1 MKTNM
6 LSLAGRL
13 SNHEL
18 LAQVKLLTQQEREAT
33 AVLIAHLAIFDERD
47 LYLAEGCSSMFT
59 YCVDVLHLSE
69 HAAYGRI
76 EAARAARKYPI
87 ILNLLSDGS
96 VNLTT
101 VTLLAPHLTAENH
114 LKLLTAAKH
123 QRKRQVEELVAGV
136 RPQPDVPS
144 TIRRLPTPTNDP
156 VVDAL
161 IAGDGLGLDPRDA
174 PPPALPA
181 PAANARPAVVTPL
194 APERYKVQ
202 FTAHAGTHAKLR
214 MAQEL
219 LRHQVPDGDLGQVI
233 DRALTALLRDLM
245 RQKFAATN
253 RPRQSSSDRP
263 GESSSDQLP
272 GAGDSVSRSRHI
284 AAEVRRAVW
293 KRDGGQC
300 AFVAHN
306 GRRCGDRAFLEFH
319 HVVPYSAGGEA
330 TLENI
335 QLRCRAHNGFE
346 TELSFGQGAVLR
358 RGRASAQSR
367 NVIVNSVRTE
377 LRVEP
382 EAALSPLQ
390 AGPYRL
396 DIGS

>member
-1 MKTNM
+1 M

-181 PAANARPAVVTPL
+181 PAANARPAVVT
-194 APERYKVQ
+194 
-202 FTAHAGTHAKLR
+202 
-214 MAQEL
+214 
-219 LRHQVPDGDLGQVI
+219 
-233 DRALTALLRDLM
+233 
-245 RQKFAATN
+245 
-253 RPRQSSSDRP
+253 
-263 GESSSDQLP
+263 
-272 GAGDSVSRSRHI
+272 RSRPSATKCSSRHM
-284 AAEVRRAVW
+284 
-293 KRDGGQC
+293 Q
-300 AFVAHN
+300 
-306 GRRCGDRAFLEFH
+306 GRMRSCGWRKNC
-319 HVVPYSAGGEA
+319 YG
-330 TLENI
+330 I
-335 QLRCRAHNGFE
+335 K
-346 TELSFGQGAVLR
+346 
-358 RGRASAQSR
+358 SR
-367 NVIVNSVRTE
+367 TGI
-377 LRVEP
+377 
-382 EAALSPLQ
+382 
-390 AGPYRL
+390 L
-396 DIGS
+396 DK